1 MTALA
6 DDDGIAMGYEEQAAE
21 WCWRIAERALT
32 DAEQAEFDCWIRAD
46 QRHQQVFDEM
56 VAVWKGTDTI
66 AEMPGFLS
74 LRARALTT
82 MESAR
87 DLNEVSSYG
96 RRNWFRGL
104 AAAAAVVL
112 GLFGGFWYFADG
124 ADVYGTGTGERRVV
138 QLEDGSRI
146 SLDASSRVVV
156 AYSDD
161 RRALRLERGRAK
173 FDVAKDP
180 LRPFTVTAGNQTVV
194 ATGTAFSVELLRDQM
209 RVLLYEGEVAVV
221 AQRAGAGR
229 TAAVEAIKRAAPPPP
244 TGAMEHLVP
253 GQELVSSLSS
263 GKIRVAPAQL
273 DRSLLWED
281 GRLDFVDEP
290 LVRAVER
297 INRYTDTPI
306 VVGDAA
312 AGRLLV
318 NGVFDAGDTQSFVR
332 GMTALFPL
340 SARYDNAK
348 VTLVS
353 GKEPLASRQK

>member
-1 MTALA
+1 MTALT

-21 WCWRIAERALT
+21 WCWRIAECALT
-32 DAEQAEFDCWIRAD
+32 DEEQAEFDRWIRAD
-46 QRHQQVFDEM
+46 PRHQQVFDEM

-96 RRNWFRGL
+96 RRSWFRGV

-112 GLFGGFWYFADG
+112 GLFGGFWYFSDG
-124 ADVYGTGTGERRVV
+124 SDVYGTGTGERRVV

-156 AYSDD
+156 AYSDG

-221 AQRAGAGR
+221 AQRAGPVR
-229 TAAVEAIKRAAPPPP
+229 AAVVKAVKATAAAPPAAS
-244 TGAMEHLVP
+244 AMEQLVP

-263 GKIRVAPAQL
+263 GKVKIAPAQL

-332 GMTALFPL
+332 GMTVLFPL

-353 GKEPLASRQK
+353 GKEPLASK

>member
-1 MTALA
+1 MTPLT
-6 DDDGIAMGYEEQAAE
+6 DDGAPMGYEEQAAE
-21 WCWRIAERALT
+21 WCWRIADRALT
-32 DAEQAEFDCWIRAD
+32 EHEQAQFDAWIRAD
-46 QRHQQVFDEM
+46 PRHQQVFDEM

-74 LRARALTT
+74 LRAKALTT
-82 MESAR
+82 MENAR
-87 DLNEVSSYG
+87 DRDETPVYG
-96 RRNWFRGL
+96 RRHWSRAF

-112 GLFGGFWYFADG
+112 TLFGSVWLLADRP
-124 ADVYGTGTGERRVV
+124 DVYGTGVGERRVV
-138 QLEDGSRI
+138 RLEDGSRI

-156 AYSDD
+156 AYSED

-180 LRPFTVTAGNQTVV
+180 LRPFSVTAGNQTVV

-221 AQRAGAGR
+221 AQPVTGR
-229 TAAVEAIKRAAPPPP
+229 TANGARAVKPAAPA
-244 TGAMEHLVP
+244 TEQLAP
-253 GQELVSSLSS
+253 GQELVSVLSS
-263 GKIRVAPAQL
+263 GAVRVVPAML
-273 DRSLLWED
+273 DRSLSWED

-290 LVRAVER
+290 LTRAVER

-332 GMTALFPL
+332 GMTALFPI
-340 SARYDNAK
+340 SAKYDSKK

-353 GKEPLASRQK
+353 GKAPLASK

>member
-1 MTALA
+1 MTALT
-6 DDDGIAMGYEEQAAE
+6 DDDGVAMSYEEQAAE
-21 WCWRIAERALT
+21 WCWQIAERALT
-32 DAEQAEFDCWIRAD
+32 DEEQAAFDRWIRAD
-46 QRHQQVFDEM
+46 PRHQQVFDEM

-96 RRNWFRGL
+96 RRSWFRRF

-112 GLFGGFWYFADG
+112 GVFGGFWYFSDG
-124 ADVYGTGTGERRVV
+124 ADVYGTGTGERRIV
-138 QLEDGSRI
+138 QLEDGSRM

-156 AYSDD
+156 SYSDD
-161 RRALRLERGRAK
+161 RRALRLEQGRAK

-221 AQRAGAGR
+221 AQPAAAGR
-229 TAAVEAIKRAAPPPP
+229 AAAVKAVKTAAPPPA
-244 TGAMEHLVP
+244 GAMEQMVP

-263 GKIRVAPAQL
+263 GKVRIAPAHL

-290 LVRAVER
+290 LARAVER

-312 AGRLLV
+312 ASRLLV
-318 NGVFDAGDTQSFVR
+318 NGVFDAGDTRSFVR

-340 SARYDNAK
+340 SAKYDGTK

-353 GKEPLASRQK
+353 GKEPLASK

>member
-1 MTALA
+1 MTALTQ
-6 DDDGIAMGYEEQAAE
+6 DDTPMGYEEQAAE
-21 WCWRIAERALT
+21 WCWRIADRTLT
-32 DAEQAEFDCWIRAD
+32 DPEQAQFDAWIRAD
-46 QRHQQVFDEM
+46 PRHQQVFDEM

-74 LRARALTT
+74 LRAKALTT

-87 DLNEVSSYG
+87 DGQEAPSRWRSG
-96 RRNWFRGL
+96 WFQ
-104 AAAAAVVL
+104 AAAAAAALILTV
-112 GLFGGFWYFADG
+112 FGSFWYFMDRS
-124 ADVYGTGTGERRVV
+124 DVYGTGVGERRVV
-138 QLEDGSRI
+138 RLEDGSRI

-194 ATGTAFSVELLRDQM
+194 ATGTAFSVELLRGQM

-221 AQRAGAGR
+221 AQPVAGR
-229 TAAVEAIKRAAPPPP
+229 GASAVRVAKPAAQAAP
-244 TGAMEHLVP
+244 TEHMVP
-253 GQELVSSLSS
+253 GQELISSLSS
-263 GKIRVAPAQL
+263 GAVKVVPAMME
-273 DRSLLWED
+273 RSLAWED

-290 LVRAVER
+290 LARAVER

-306 VVGDAA
+306 VVGDPA

-318 NGVFDAGDTQSFVR
+318 NGVFDAGDTRSFVR

-340 SARYDNAK
+340 SAQYDAAK
-348 VTLVS
+348 VTLTS
-353 GKEPLASRQK
+353 GKEPLAAK

>member
-1 MTALA
+1 MIPLT
-6 DDDGIAMGYEEQAAE
+6 DDGAPMGYEEQAAE
-21 WCWRIAERALT
+21 WCWRIADRALT
-32 DAEQAEFDCWIRAD
+32 DPEQAQFDAWIRAD
-46 QRHQQVFDEM
+46 PRHQQVFDEM

-74 LRARALTT
+74 LRAKALTT

-87 DLNEVSSYG
+87 DRDEVSSYG
-96 RRNWFRGL
+96 RSGWFR
-104 AAAAAVVL
+104 AFAAVAAILLMAL
-112 GLFGGFWYFADG
+112 GGLWFFADG
-124 ADVYGTGTGERRVV
+124 ADVYGTGIGERRIVR
-138 QLEDGSRI
+138 LEDGSRI

-180 LRPFTVTAGNQTVV
+180 LRPFTVAAGNQAVV

-209 RVLLYEGEVAVV
+209 RVLLYEGEVEVV
-221 AQRAGAGR
+221 AQPVAGRVAAAAKTPKPAGA
-229 TAAVEAIKRAAPPPP
+229 ARA
-244 TGAMEHLVP
+244 TEQLLP
-253 GQELVSSLSS
+253 GQELVSNLSS
-263 GKIRVAPAQL
+263 GAVKVAPAKM
-273 DRSLLWED
+273 DRSLSWED

-290 LVRAVER
+290 LARAVER

-306 VVGDAA
+306 VVGDVA

-332 GMTALFPL
+332 GMTTLFPL
-340 SARYDNAK
+340 SAKYENSK

-353 GKEPLASRQK
+353 GREPLASK

>member
-1 MTALA
+1 MNPLTG
-6 DDDGIAMGYEEQAAE
+6 DGAPLGYEEQAAE
-21 WCWRIAERALT
+21 WCWRIADRALT
-32 DAEQAEFDCWIRAD
+32 DQEQAEFDAWIRAD
-46 QRHQQVFDEM
+46 PRHQQVFDEM

-74 LRARALTT
+74 LRAKALTT
-82 MESAR
+82 MENAR
-87 DLNEVSSYG
+87 DRDEASSYG
-96 RRNWFRGL
+96 RSGWLRAV
-104 AAAAAVVL
+104 AAAAAVILMVFS
-112 GLFGGFWYFADG
+112 GLWFFNDG
-124 ADVYGTGTGERRVV
+124 ADVYDTGIGERRIVR
-138 QLEDGSRI
+138 LEDGSRI

-180 LRPFTVTAGNQTVV
+180 LRPFGVTAGNQTVV

-221 AQRAGAGR
+221 AQPVPG
-229 TAAVEAIKRAAPPPP
+229 RAAAAAKVVKPAGTPGNAHM
-244 TGAMEHLVP
+244 TEQLLP
-253 GQELVSSLSS
+253 GQELVSSLAS
-263 GKIRVAPAQL
+263 GAVRIAPAQM
-273 DRSLLWED
+273 DRSLSWED

-290 LVRAVER
+290 LARAVER

-340 SARYDNAK
+340 SAKYEAAK

-353 GKEPLASRQK
+353 GREPLASK

>member
-1 MTALA
+1 MTPLTE
-6 DDDGIAMGYEEQAAE
+6 DGAPMGYEEQAAE
-21 WCWRIAERALT
+21 WCWRIADRALT
-32 DAEQAEFDCWIRAD
+32 EHEQAQFDAWIRGD
-46 QRHQQVFDEM
+46 PRHQQVFDEM

-74 LRARALTT
+74 LRAKALTT
-82 MESAR
+82 METAR
-87 DLNEVSSYG
+87 DGDEASSYG
-96 RRNWFRGL
+96 RSGWFR
-104 AAAAAVVL
+104 AFAAVAAVIL
-112 GLFGGFWYFADG
+112 MVFSGLWFFSDG
-124 ADVYGTGTGERRVV
+124 ADVYGTGIGERRVV
-138 QLEDGSRI
+138 RLEDGSRI

-161 RRALRLERGRAK
+161 RRALRLEAGRAK

-180 LRPFTVTAGNQTVV
+180 LRPFSVTAGNQTVV

-221 AQRAGAGR
+221 SQPVAGR
-229 TAAVEAIKRAAPPPP
+229 AAAARVVKPAAPAQP
-244 TGAMEHLVP
+244 AEQLVP

-263 GKIRVAPAQL
+263 GAVKVAPAMM
-273 DRSLLWED
+273 DRSLSWED

-290 LVRAVER
+290 LARAVER

-340 SARYDNAK
+340 SAKYESKK

-353 GKEPLASRQK
+353 GREPLASK

>member
-1 MTALA
+1 MTQLTQ
-6 DDDGIAMGYEEQAAE
+6 DGAPMGYEEQAAE
-21 WCWRIAERALT
+21 WCWRIAESALS
-32 DAEQAEFDCWIRAD
+32 DDEQAQFDAWIRAD
-46 QRHQQVFDEM
+46 PRHQQVFDEM

-74 LRARALTT
+74 LRAKALTT
-82 MESAR
+82 METAR
-87 DLNEVSSYG
+87 DRDEASSYG
-96 RRNWFRGL
+96 RSGWFRAF
-104 AAAAAVVL
+104 AAAAAVILMVFS
-112 GLFGGFWYFADG
+112 GLWFFSDG
-124 ADVYGTGTGERRVV
+124 ADVYDTGIGERRVV
-138 QLEDGSRI
+138 RLEDGSRI

-180 LRPFTVTAGNQTVV
+180 LRPFGVTAGNQTVV

-221 AQRAGAGR
+221 AQPVAGR
-229 TAAVEAIKRAAPPPP
+229 AAAARVIKPGVHAVG
-244 TGAMEHLVP
+244 TTEQLSP
-253 GQELVSSLSS
+253 GQELVSSLTS
-263 GKIRVAPAQL
+263 GSVKVAPAMM
-273 DRSLLWED
+273 DRSLSWED

-290 LVRAVER
+290 LARAVER
-297 INRYTDTPI
+297 INRYADTPV

-340 SARYDNAK
+340 SAKYEGTK

-353 GKEPLASRQK
+353 GRTPLASK